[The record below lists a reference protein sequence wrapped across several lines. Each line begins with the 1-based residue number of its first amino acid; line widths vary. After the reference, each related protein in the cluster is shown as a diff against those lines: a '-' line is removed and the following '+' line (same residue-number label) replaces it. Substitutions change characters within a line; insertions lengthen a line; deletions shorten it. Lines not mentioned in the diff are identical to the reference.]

1 MTPVITKDDLRQLRA
16 LGHHKEPIVQV
27 GKEGVTEGLVLA
39 ASRALLDHELVK
51 IRISTEAPE
60 DRETTALSLAEQTK
74 ATLVQVLGR
83 TALLYKRHPSKPK
96 LLVAAAREA
105 KAAAKD
111 PKAKAKTKRRL
122 APTGKGRP
130 RR

>member
-27 GKEGVTEGLVLA
+27 GKEGVTEGLVIA

-51 IRISTEAPE
+51 IRIASEAPE
-60 DRETTALSLAEQTK
+60 DRETTAAAVAEQTK

-96 LLVAAAREA
+96 LLVSAAREA
-105 KAAAKD
+105 KAAT
-111 PKAKAKTKRRL
+111 TKVKGRNKKKL